1 MIDAGV
7 AATDI
12 AVYVATVI
20 LGYVGLKAREIQESQ
35 SDLSEDV
42 EELNEKLDKH
52 DFILFGD
59 DDISGY
65 NGIQVVSYTNRAY
78 LKQHHDALVEEDM
91 IEEDASTPT
100 VTPDIEDKIQR

>member
-1 MIDAGV
+1 MIDVGV

-12 AVYVATVI
+12 AIYAATAI
-20 LGYVGLKAREIQESQ
+20 LAYVGHKARSISRSQ
-35 SDLSEDV
+35 DSLSEKIDS
-42 EELNEKLDKH
+42 LDTKLDRH

-78 LKQHHDALVEEDM
+78 LKQHHDALVEED
-91 IEEDASTPT
+91 ILDEDAASPS
-100 VTPDIEDKIQR
+100 VTPDIVEQIQS